1 MLLMRGAAARSEWG
15 EEDSC
20 PTKEVCRASVR
31 TATSGFTEGLVAR
44 VIRRPHALAGALID
58 GLQRATADY
67 GGLIHVDDGLQRATA
82 DYGGLIPVDDG
93 LLRATANASGP
104 GSMGNLEDMATSK
117 TRARRQSHRIPYRI
131 PYCRTKV
138 RHGCRE
144 ADMRSAGAG

>member
-44 VIRRPHALAGALID
+44 VIRRPHALAGALI
-58 GLQRATADY
+58 
-67 GGLIHVDDGLQRATA
+67 DGLQRATA